1 MVSAGGPGGGNIS
14 GKGSGFTVDEAVDW
28 SAPTDSG
35 SAFSGDDISL
45 STAGAM
51 VWSSL
56 SDPRAGQTL
65 KCCRLRRYFLPFSV
79 CTTYDLGVW

>member
-14 GKGSGFTVDEAVDW
+14 GKGKGKGKGSGFTVDEAVDW

-45 STAGAM
+45 STAGAIR
-51 VWSSL
+51 
-56 SDPRAGQTL
+56 P
-65 KCCRLRRYFLPFSV
+65 
-79 CTTYDLGVW
+79 

>member
-1 MVSAGGPGGGNIS
+1 MVQVVGIFLARVRDLDSRSMKQWIGRHQRI
-14 GKGSGFTVDEAVDW
+14 VDLH
-28 SAPTDSG
+28 SR
-35 SAFSGDDISL
+35 DDISL